1 MKDTY
6 TDQTLG
12 AYAHDR
18 PEVEDD
24 NVNSADSKLSSAIGN
39 LSDTVAK
46 LREKL
51 SNILLPSER
60 DDAVPLQ
67 SVPSSPSASMVRV
80 WIDNRTEAVNAVR
93 NEVEDL
99 IRRVDL

>member
-1 MKDTY
+1 MADTEKAEAVY
-6 TDQTLG
+6 T
-12 AYAHDR
+12 HDR
-18 PEVEDD
+18 LEVEDR
-24 NVNSADSKLSSAIGN
+24 NVNSADTRLSNAIGELN
-39 LSDTVAK
+39 DAVAK

-60 DDAVPLQ
+60 DDTVPLQ